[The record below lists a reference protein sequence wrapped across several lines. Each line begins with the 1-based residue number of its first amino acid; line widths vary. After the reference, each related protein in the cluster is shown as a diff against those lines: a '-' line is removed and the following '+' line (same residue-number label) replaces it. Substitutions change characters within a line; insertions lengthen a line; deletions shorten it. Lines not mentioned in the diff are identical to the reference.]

1 MNDAYDNEISLKL
14 LKLLKNSPELT
25 QRQMNKEMGV
35 SLGKIN
41 YCISELVKE
50 GLIKV
55 ERFRKSKKKSRY
67 MYHLT
72 SEGLEEIARLTHSFL
87 NIRIKEYNKIK
98 KESNRHE

>member
-55 ERFRKSKKKSRY
+55 ERFRKSKKSQDICTISLLKAWRK
-67 MYHLT
+67 LQ
-72 SEGLEEIARLTHSFL
+72 G
-87 NIRIKEYNKIK
+87 
-98 KESNRHE
+98 